1 MSHGKVHRSTVEH
14 DQCLGI
20 HAYANSLAYGIFSA
34 NDLLS
39 LFAVDVLWAWRGPT
53 HFRYPG
59 LPSNI
64 HCNKGHHL
72 QPWSSAGTHSPCKV
86 AGMCLYHPALQCHWE
101 ACHLLTRTWTGRF
114 GQFFFDIT
122 SQIPRWFSFCH
133 GVRCRQI
140 GRAAWPS
147 REFGMPAIASHVPW
161 FKKGTLQFGSS

>member
-1 MSHGKVHRSTVEH
+1 
-14 DQCLGI
+14 
-20 HAYANSLAYGIFSA
+20 
-34 NDLLS
+34 
-39 LFAVDVLWAWRGPT
+39 
-53 HFRYPG
+53 
-59 LPSNI
+59 
-64 HCNKGHHL
+64 
-72 QPWSSAGTHSPCKV
+72 
-86 AGMCLYHPALQCHWE
+86 MCLYHPALQCHWE

-161 FKKGTLQFGSS
+161 FKKGTLQFGSSWSSWYRRWIWIMLVICVACDMEQHVASSTWQPCNPKIFGITTSGLVSMQMWLGQQVEACIFDPCF